1 MTVTITRRHL
11 ILLAIFAASVFLVS
25 SLLNYFQQRRQLS
38 DWSLLTSGP
47 VYDQV
52 WTPDGAVQA
61 RIVRVLLTD
70 GRTGHLI
77 IPNDAGREQLYY
89 RDEAGVYPVSLSD
102 PRPATREQVTYYQ
115 ATSQPAVTERYQTVS
130 QPIVTERTVI
140 REVPASPAPQPVRS
154 EKKRSWEREVLIVA
168 GSSGAG
174 AAIGAAAGGKKG
186 AAVGAISGGV
196 AGLVYDLATR

>member
-1 MTVTITRRHL
+1 MTITITRRHL
-11 ILLAIFAASVFLVS
+11 VLFAIFAVSVFLVS
-25 SLLNYFQQRRQLS
+25 SILNYLQQRRQLS

-61 RIVRVLLTD
+61 RIVRVLLSD
-70 GRTGHLI
+70 GQTGHLI
-77 IPNDAGREQLYY
+77 IPDNAGRDHLYF
-89 RDEAGVYPVSLSD
+89 RDEGGVYPVSLSD
-102 PRPATREQVTYYQ
+102 PRPVTREQAAYYQ
-115 ATSQPAVTERYQTVS
+115 AAAQPMVTERYQTTT
-130 QPIVTERTVI
+130 QPVVTERTVI
-140 REVPASPAPQPVRS
+140 REVPSSSAPQPVRS
-154 EKKRSWEREVLIVA
+154 ERKRSWEREVLIVA